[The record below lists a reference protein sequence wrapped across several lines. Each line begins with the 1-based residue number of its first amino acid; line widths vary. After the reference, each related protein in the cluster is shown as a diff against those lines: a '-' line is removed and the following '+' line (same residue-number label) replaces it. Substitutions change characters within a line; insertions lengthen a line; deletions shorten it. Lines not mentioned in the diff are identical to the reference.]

1 VPDPS
6 LAFSD
11 DERRGWREGE
21 MVSRPGV
28 PTQAPYPAGLDWLD
42 LDDAPAP
49 AVFVPSTLPTGP
61 VPLMVLLHGAT
72 SNPLQAMPIMQDEA
86 ERRQFVV
93 VAPKS
98 VGVTWDVIHGDFG
111 PDVTALDAVLTAVFD
126 HIPADPRRLAIAGFS
141 DGASYAL
148 TLGLANGDL
157 FPSIL
162 AFSPGFFVPAR
173 RQGWPS
179 IFVSHG
185 RTDPVLPI
193 DQCGRLVVAAL
204 QMARYDVLYH
214 EFDGGHRVPAEALS
228 ESLDR
233 WLGAPS
239 P

>member
-1 VPDPS
+1 
-6 LAFSD
+6 
-11 DERRGWREGE
+11 
-21 MVSRPGV
+21 MVSRPGAA
-28 PTQAPYPAGLDWLD
+28 TQAPYPAGLDWLD

-49 AVFVPSTLPTGP
+49 AVFVPSTLPTGSVP
-61 VPLMVLLHGAT
+61 VMVLLHGAT
-72 SNPLQAMPIMQDEA
+72 SNPLQALPIVQDEA

-98 VGVTWDVIHGDFG
+98 VGVTWDVIHGGFG

-126 HIPADPRRLAIAGFS
+126 HIPADPRRVAIAGFS

-162 AFSPGFFVPAR
+162 AYSPGFFVPAR

-193 DQCGRLVVAAL
+193 DQCGRLVVTAL

-228 ESLDR
+228 ISLDR